1 MIVYFNAR
9 AATCAAALCAVFVG
23 FCREAPWQDVEA
35 ATGLSGAWTM
45 LYGMVPGASMTKNCM
60 GNLMRDLPMK
70 NGGLPMKNGDLPQ
83 FHGLIWQLF
92 MVS

>member
-1 MIVYFNAR
+1 
-9 AATCAAALCAVFVG
+9 
-23 FCREAPWQDVEA
+23 
-35 ATGLSGAWTM
+35 M

-70 NGGLPMKNGDLPQ
+70 NGDLPMKNSDLPQ
-83 FHGLIWQLF
+83 FHGRIWQLF